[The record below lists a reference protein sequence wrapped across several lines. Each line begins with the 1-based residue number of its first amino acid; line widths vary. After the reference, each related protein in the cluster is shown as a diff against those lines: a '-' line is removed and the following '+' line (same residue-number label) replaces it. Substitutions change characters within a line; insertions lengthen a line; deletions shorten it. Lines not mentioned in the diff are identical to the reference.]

1 MKASVKCFL
10 VALVLLGLGA
20 CATNQPPLRERLAS
34 THRFNLRP

>member
-1 MKASVKCFL
+1 MNASVKYLL
-10 VALVLLGLGA
+10 VAVVLMGLGA